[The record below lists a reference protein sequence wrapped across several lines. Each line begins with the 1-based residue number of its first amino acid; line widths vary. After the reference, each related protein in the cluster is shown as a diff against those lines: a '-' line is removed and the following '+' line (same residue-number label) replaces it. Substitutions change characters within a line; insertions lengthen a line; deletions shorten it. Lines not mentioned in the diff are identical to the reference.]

1 MAQLKEIRNRIVSI
15 KNTRQ
20 VTSAMKMVSASK
32 LKKAQDQILKI
43 FPYDEK
49 LQEAINALGLGG
61 IEVSS
66 NYFSQPEIKNVLIV
80 IIGSNRGL
88 CGGFNSNAVKY
99 SIVHVFENYN
109 LQLKSGNID
118 FLPIGKQVE
127 KQLLSKDLNVIGE
140 AHELLSNLNSDD
152 SSELAM
158 SLLKFFNEG
167 RYQRIDIIYNKFKT
181 AAIQILTTE
190 QFLPRILP
198 SAKEETVTNSDFIFE
213 PSKGEIMDFIV
224 PQTLRM
230 HLYRILVDS
239 NAAEQGARMV
249 AMHQATENAT
259 DLIDELT
266 KEYNNA
272 RQAAITNEIVEI
284 TAGAEALRS

>member
-32 LKKAQDQILKI
+32 LKKAQDQMIKI
-43 FPYDEK
+43 FPYDQK
-49 LQEAINALGLGG
+49 LQEIINALSLGS
-61 IEVSS
+61 IEISS

-80 IIGSNRGL
+80 VVGSNRGL
-88 CGGFNSNAVKY
+88 CGGFNSNVVKF
-99 SIVHVFENYN
+99 SIVHAFEKYN
-109 LQLKSGNID
+109 LQLKSGNVD
-118 FLPIGKQVE
+118 FLPIGRQVE
-127 KQLLSKDLNVIGE
+127 KLLKAKDLNVVGE
-140 AHELLSNLNSDD
+140 AHELLSRLNSENASD
-152 SSELAM
+152 LAM
-158 SLLKFFNEG
+158 SLLEYFNEG
-167 RYQRIDIIYNKFKT
+167 RYQRIDIIFNKFKI
-181 AAIQILTTE
+181 AAIQILTSE
-190 QFLPRILP
+190 QFLPRTQP
-198 SAKEETVTNSDFIFE
+198 HVKEESAILSDFIFE
-213 PSKGEIMDFIV
+213 PSKEEILDFIV

-259 DLIDELT
+259 DLIEELT

-284 TAGAEALRS
+284 TAGAEALKV